1 MMPPLDELTRQRLGR
16 ALVSLEGAIAQFQA
30 RRTEDVEPNVR
41 GLQKLRD
48 DIHTVLR
55 LSQPLGETT

>member
-30 RRTEDVEPNVR
+30 QRTEDLEPNVR
-41 GLQKLRD
+41 RLQKLRD

-55 LSQPLGETT
+55 LSQPRSEAT

>member
-41 GLQKLRD
+41 RLQKLRD

>member
-16 ALVSLEGAIAQFQA
+16 ALVSLEGAIARFQA
-30 RRTEDVEPNVR
+30 QRTDDVEPNVR
-41 GLQKLRD
+41 RLQKLRD

>member
-30 RRTEDVEPNVR
+30 QRTEDVEPNVR
-41 GLQKLRD
+41 RLQRLRD

-55 LSQPLGETT
+55 LSQARGEAT

>member
-16 ALVSLEGAIAQFQA
+16 ALVSLESAIGQFQA
-30 RRTEDVEPNVR
+30 QRPEDVEANVR
-41 GLQKLRD
+41 RLQKLRD

-55 LSQPLGETT
+55 RSRPRGEAV

>member
-41 GLQKLRD
+41 RLQKLRD

-55 LSQPLGETT
+55 LSQPLGETR